1 MNTRT
6 LAVLLVATP
15 LIAACGLVSPSDG
28 DGARGDLET
37 ARAQWVAAGI
47 QDYDLTVVRFC
58 YCPEVGPVEVTVRG
72 GATTAVTPVDSTVSE
87 PNLLSGYPDVEGLFA
102 VVDDALRR
110 QAHRLR
116 VVYHPTL
123 GYPTEI
129 SVDYREGVADEEL
142 GYAASLKVLRDG
154 A

>member
-1 MNTRT
+1 MRTRT
-6 LAVLLVATP
+6 LAALLALTP
-15 LIAACGLVSPSDG
+15 AFTACGLVSPSDG
-28 DGARGDLET
+28 GGARGDLDD

-47 QDYDLTVVRFC
+47 QDYDLTVERFC
-58 YCPEVGPVEVTVRG
+58 YCAEVGPVEVTVRG
-72 GATTAVTPVDSTVSE
+72 GATTAVTPVDSTFSE
-87 PNLLSGYPDVEGLFA
+87 PHLLGGYPDVEGLFA

-129 SVDYREGVADEEL
+129 SVDYREEVADEEL
-142 GYAASLKVLRDG
+142 GYVASLKVLRDG